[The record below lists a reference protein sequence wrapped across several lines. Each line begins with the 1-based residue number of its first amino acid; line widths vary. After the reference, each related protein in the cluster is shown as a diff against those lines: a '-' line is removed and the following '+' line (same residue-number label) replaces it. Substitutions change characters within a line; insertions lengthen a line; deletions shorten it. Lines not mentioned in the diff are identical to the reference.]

1 MKTFLKAAALA
12 AITASAIAGS
22 ANAAITITNTV
33 GDVTPAGFLIVADF
47 DNALGVGYS
56 LTGADIRT
64 ASSGD
69 AAQPPG
75 DETAFLNIT
84 GGHSTTL
91 TSVDG
96 FKGFSF
102 YMGSPDSYNCIS
114 IDGGPAIYGAA
125 MFGSPAQSAD
135 GNQGVG
141 FTVKYDL
148 GDTVAHSVT
157 FGSDSN
163 SFELDNVATAAVP
176 EPATWALM
184 ISGFGM
190 AGMALRQ
197 RRRVF
202 A

>member
-22 ANAAITITNTV
+22 ANAAITITNSA
-33 GDVTPAGFLIVADF
+33 GDTTPAGFLLVADF
-47 DNALGVGYS
+47 DNALAGGYTLS
-56 LTGADIRT
+56 DADIRT

-75 DETAFLNIT
+75 DTTAFLNIT

-102 YMGSPDSYNCIS
+102 YMGSPDSYNWIS

-125 MFGSPAQSAD
+125 MFGSPGQTAD

-148 GDTVAHSVT
+148 GGAVAHSVT